1 MLFGNSDSKR
11 FVLGYDLGDKVSQ
24 ISFLASDADMP
35 ETLSVLAGSE
45 LYNIPT
51 VLCKRKDVN
60 QWFYG
65 KEAVRHIE
73 NGDGYEVKGLICA
86 AKGGRPVKVGDSEY
100 DPIALL
106 TLFVKRSLSLLSM
119 ELSMDDVEAVM
130 FTTRSLDHRMVQ
142 VLGAVTS
149 GLELATSN
157 VFYQSHEE
165 SFFNYMLYQPEDLTR
180 HSVLACDY
188 DFEDLSV
195 YEMSFNYRTK
205 PVVATIDVE
214 SYDDLKLGAEGLS
227 KETDAALFHKM
238 CERLDD
244 EFLTIMQRSCA
255 EKIISTVFLLGDGFS
270 DKWTKRSLEYL
281 CRTRRV
287 FQGNNLFSKGACIA
301 ARDRIRGV
309 EGTGR
314 FVFLGEDKLKSN
326 IGMKL
331 LKCGTEVYH
340 ALLDAGINW
349 YEARTSLDI
358 IMDPSGILNIEVTP
372 LTGGKP
378 RVVQLY
384 LEGLE
389 PRPKG
394 TTRLSISIDMS
405 SVNEVNVRVTDLGF
419 GELFP
424 ATGYVWEQTIEV

>member
-1 MLFGNSDSKR
+1 MLFGNSDTKR
-11 FVLGYDLGDKVSQ
+11 YVLGYDLGEKVSQ

-35 ETLSVLAGSE
+35 ETLSLLAGSE

-60 QWFYG
+60 QWFFG

-73 NGDGYEVKGLICA
+73 SGDGYEVKELLAA
-86 AKGGRPVKVGDSEY
+86 AKEGKPVKVGDGEY

-119 ELSMDDVEAVM
+119 EMSLEDVEGIM
-130 FTTRSLDHRMVQ
+130 FTTKSLDHRMVQ
-142 VLGAVTS
+142 VLNAVTS
-149 GLELATSN
+149 ALELSTSN

-165 SFFNYMLYQPEDLTR
+165 SFFNYMLYQPEELTK

-188 DFEDLSV
+188 DREELSV
-195 YEMSFNYRTK
+195 YQMDFNHRTR
-205 PVVATIDVE
+205 PVVATISVNSHDE
-214 SYDDLKLGAEGLS
+214 LRFGGEGLS
-227 KETDAALFHKM
+227 KNEDAALFHKM

-244 EFLTIMQRSCA
+244 EFLTIMQRTCS
-255 EKIISTVFLLGDGFS
+255 EKIISTVFLLGDGFN
-270 DKWTKRSLEYL
+270 DKWTKRSLEFL

-287 FQGNNLFSKGACIA
+287 FQGNNLFSKGASIA
-301 ARDRIRGV
+301 ARERIRGT

-326 IGMKL
+326 LGMKL
-331 LKCGTEVYH
+331 LKCGTEVYY
-340 ALLDAGINW
+340 ALLDAGVNW
-349 YEARTSLDI
+349 FEARTSLDI

-372 LTGGKP
+372 LTGGNPK
-378 RVVQLY
+378 VVQLY
-384 LEGLE
+384 LDGLVKR
-389 PRPKG
+389 PRG
-394 TTRLSISIDMS
+394 TTRLNIALDMG
-405 SVNEVNVRVTDLGF
+405 SVNEVNVRVTDKGF

-424 ATGYVWEQTIEV
+424 ATGQVWEQTIEV